1 MADEKLHFELVSPA
15 RLLKSEDV
23 DMVTV
28 PGAEGDFGVLAGHA
42 PVVSLVRSG
51 VLFIDDEGSEQ
62 ERVYIRGG
70 FAEVSESGL
79 TVLAEEA
86 TLLNEV
92 DQAELDQKIT
102 NLREDVS
109 DASSDEARAAAQA
122 DLDYNEELRAALNA
136 TAS

>member
-1 MADEKLHFELVSPA
+1 MADKLHFELVSPA

-51 VLFIDDEGSEQ
+51 VLSIDDDGNEQ

-70 FAEVSESGL
+70 FAEVSPTGL

-86 TLLNEV
+86 TLLSEI
-92 DQAELDQKIT
+92 DQAELDRTIT
-102 NLREDVS
+102 NLREDVA
-109 DASSDEARAAAQA
+109 DAASDEARDAAQA
-122 DLDYNEELRAALNA
+122 ELDYQQELKAAITSEA
-136 TAS
+136 

>member
-1 MADEKLHFELVSPA
+1 MADKLHFELVSPA

-51 VLFIDDEGSEQ
+51 VLTIDDEGASQ
-62 ERVYIRGG
+62 ERVYIQGG
-70 FAEVSESGL
+70 FAEVSPTGL

-86 TLLNEV
+86 TILSEV
-92 DQAELDQKIT
+92 DASELDQKIAD
-102 NLREDVS
+102 LREDVA
-109 DASSDEARAAAQA
+109 DASTDVARAAAES
-122 DLDYNEELRAALNA
+122 DLAYHEELRAAINA
-136 TAS
+136 DA